1 MDPKEIELST
11 LDKLFEYEKHIRLI
25 DELDTDRLRNFAK
38 LYFKLYL
45 KQQEVISSIG
55 SIGIE

>member
-1 MDPKEIELST
+1 MDPKQIELST
-11 LDKLFEYEKHIRLI
+11 LDKLFEYEKHTRLI
-25 DELDTDRLRNFAK
+25 DELDTDQLRNFAK